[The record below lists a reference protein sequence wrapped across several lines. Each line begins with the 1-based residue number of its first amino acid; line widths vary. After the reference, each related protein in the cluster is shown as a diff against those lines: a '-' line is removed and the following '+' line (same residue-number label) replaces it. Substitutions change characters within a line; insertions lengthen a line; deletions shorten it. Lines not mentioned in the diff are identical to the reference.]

1 MADFSII
8 MAFFDGGNSFRRRN
22 LSSVL
27 DRCVAMFPDNEIVV
41 AEQGD
46 SQVSE
51 TIQAHGNNVRR
62 LRVDAGKV
70 FHKTRLLN
78 EAVKASNSDII
89 VMVDADSYLSEDA
102 ARSVVAGVD
111 DIVSGKYGILY
122 PYGSV
127 DYLTEA
133 QTKVLLSGDTIN
145 SRFCDHG
152 VIMSRQTG
160 LCNMFTRATWEK
172 VAGFDEFF
180 KSWGAEDDAFMFKIR
195 RIVGPV
201 GRTEGNVYHLFHPHV
216 DTNAYRKSY
225 TYMMNRKAC
234 ALVRRM
240 SDSDMNDYVSRKV
253 SMDLLMEKYEK
264 MHRLD
269 CELRWLCTKSDVLT
283 IDTTIYDFPT
293 DVPMSFGLLFDTMLA
308 EDGPE
313 YTLEFIA
320 ETRRELCSLTDEQ
333 NVELNAIV
341 ERIKAAI

>member
-8 MAFFDGGNSFRRRN
+8 MAFFDGDNSFRRRN

-46 SQVSE
+46 SYVSG
-51 TIQAHGNNVRR
+51 TIQGHGDNVRR

-78 EAVKASNSDII
+78 EAVKSAKSDNI

-102 ARSVVAGVD
+102 ARSVVSGVD

-160 LCNMFTRATWEK
+160 LCNMFTKATWEK

-201 GRTEGNVYHLFHPHV
+201 GRTEGNIYHLFHPHV
-216 DTNAYRKSY
+216 DTNVYRKSY

-269 CELRWLCTKSDVLT
+269 CELHWQCTPGNSLN
-283 IDTTIYDFPT
+283 IDTTIYDFGT
-293 DVPMSFGLLFDTMLA
+293 DPKMTFTLLFDVMLA

-313 YTLEFIA
+313 YTLEFIS
-320 ETRRELCSLTDEQ
+320 ETRGQLSDLSDEQ
-333 NVELNAIV
+333 NAELDAIV
-341 ERIKAAI
+341 ERIKGMP

>member
-8 MAFFDGGNSFRRRN
+8 MAFFDGGNTFRRRN

-46 SQVSE
+46 SHVSE
-51 TIQAHGNNVRR
+51 TIQGHGNNVRR
-62 LRVDAGKV
+62 LRVDAGTV

-78 EAVKASNSDII
+78 EAVKASTSANI
-89 VMVDADSYLSEDA
+89 VMVDADSYLSDDA
-102 ARSVVAGVD
+102 ARSVVSGVD

-133 QTKVLLSGDTIN
+133 QTKVLLSGDTVN

-160 LCNMFTRATWEK
+160 LCNMFTKATWEK

-195 RIVGPV
+195 RIVGQV
-201 GRTEGNVYHLFHPHV
+201 GRTEGNIYHLFHPHV
-216 DTNAYRKSY
+216 DTSAYRKGY

-240 SDSDMNDYVSRKV
+240 SDPDMNDYVSRKV
-253 SMDLLMEKYEK
+253 SMELLMEKYEK

-320 ETRRELCSLTDEQ
+320 ETRRELCSLTD
-333 NVELNAIV
+333 
-341 ERIKAAI
+341 